1 MLAELA
7 RIITVL
13 TAFERHYGL
22 SGLDPVERSIFFF
35 VVQNLS
41 AGKGTTIDEI
51 LEQRF
56 SSRATVYRRIAS
68 LEQSK
73 LIRAASDTGLKVV
86 VPDARFQKLPGRI
99 SKMFQTISKVP

>member
-1 MLAELA
+1 MLVELA

-22 SGLDPVERSIFFF
+22 SGLDPVERSIFFL

-41 AGKGTTIDEI
+41 AGRGTTTDEI

-68 LEQSK
+68 LEQSG
-73 LIRAASDTGLKVV
+73 LIRATSDCGVKIL

-99 SKMFQTISKVP
+99 GKMFQTISKAP